1 MKLKN
6 AVIKKEENSI
16 QFYIY
21 KEDLDNIP
29 SKSMN
34 VFYNKTMELNRD
46 ISNIA
51 VKSYNGFFPQKSLI
65 IADCMAASGIGPIR
79 MFKDCQNIEK
89 LYVNDINP
97 LAVEL
102 MKLNFKLNNIDTS
115 KVFYYQKDANLFL
128 LELKNQ
134 GNIDIP
140 NVISVDPF
148 GTPNLYLD
156 PVFKAIQKQDGLIC
170 ITATD
175 TAVLFGVRSKAC
187 IRKYFSKPLRV
198 EYSKEIGARILLHF
212 ISRIANVN
220 NIGIFPLLTFYSNH
234 FIRIFALTFRNKEKI
249 HHSFLNYGYLVHCNK
264 CGYREIKKLGD
275 FTTDIACP
283 SCNNPKNQFSYAG
296 PLWIGEIH
304 DDLFIKKM
312 LEENYKL
319 SYNNRKRIDKLLQ
332 FVLEE
337 IKMPISYYN
346 IHQLSKKL
354 NLPMIP
360 KIQSII
366 NDIKELGY
374 KATRTHFDPL
384 SIKTNFSLNSLK
396 KLLLER
402 DND

>member
-1 MKLKN
+1 MTSKN
-6 AVIKKEENSI
+6 AMIKKEENSI
-16 QFYIY
+16 PFYIY
-21 KEDLDNIP
+21 KEDLENTP

-34 VFYNKTMELNRD
+34 VFYNKAMELNRD

-51 VKSYNGFFPQKSLI
+51 VNSYNTLFPQKSLI

-79 MFKDCQNIEK
+79 MFKDCQNIGK

-97 LAVEL
+97 LALEL
-102 MKLNFKLNNIDTS
+102 MKLNFKINNIKS
-115 KVFYYQKDANLFL
+115 NEISFSQKDANLLL

-134 GNIDIP
+134 ANTGIP
-140 NVISVDPF
+140 NFISIDPF

-156 PVFKAIQKQDGLIC
+156 PVFKTIQRQDGLIG

-198 EYSKEIGARILLHF
+198 EYAKEIGARILLHF
-212 ISRIANVN
+212 ISRIANIN
-220 NIGIFPLLTFYSNH
+220 NLGIFPLLTFYSNH
-234 FIRIFALTFRNKEKI
+234 FIRIFALTFKNKEKI
-249 HHSFLNYGYLVHCNK
+249 HHSFLNYGYIVHCNK
-264 CGYREIKKLGD
+264 CGYREIEKLRD
-275 FTTDIACP
+275 FETNMTCP
-283 SCNNPKNQFSYAG
+283 LCSNPKKHFSYAG

-304 DDLFIKKM
+304 DDHFIKNM
-312 LEENYKL
+312 LQENLKL
-319 SYNNRKRIDKLLQ
+319 SYNNQKKIEKLLEIAR
-332 FVLEE
+332 EE

-346 IHQLSKKL
+346 IHQLSKILK
-354 NLPMIP
+354 LPMIP

-374 KATRTHFDPL
+374 EATRTHFDPL
-384 SIKTNFSLNSLK
+384 SIKTNLNLNSLK
-396 KLLLER
+396 KLLVER